1 MNPRGRAPGALAI
14 ARVVNASFFLAVASY
29 CFLSYTP
36 FAYFQF
42 IKPNVL
48 PALTDFVRLTPWLF
62 WLTQLITLL
71 TLIETLRGG
80 RGSTAARTYV
90 AVMTALGVAMMF
102 RAPLADM
109 GNTPRALITGL
120 LALVA
125 PVWLAIV
132 DHRIWPAPSIRP
144 ADRPRAL
151 AACRVSALAI
161 WAMYALPLPWRLTRA
176 IGIDLSARDI
186 AIGLISSL
194 VADLVVF
201 MALFVAFA
209 ALMALARGVGRVGR
223 VGWVGQV
230 GLVGR
235 VGLVGAVEYWS
246 FVGLLAAAIALVE
259 ARLVGASLAFTGRD
273 AWIASTAL
281 GIAIA
286 GVWAG
291 VARVRTQPPTASPEP
306 LGPPPDSLAVFAAP
320 IAGRGGRI
328 AALCVLAVLPFV
340 AYGIAA
346 AIAQFDWNFL
356 MQKLGVLAVWL
367 VTFCAVYAAVGSQ
380 PRERRHPSL
389 LATTPLVA
397 LAVYGG
403 LASVEPG
410 LVLERYAAVD
420 PSFRLIRDARTMR
433 SAETAEYYAF
443 LHSQTLV
450 SPLRVHPVDIDFVS
464 PLKPVE
470 GRKPH
475 VFLLVVDSMRRDYVS
490 AYNPAVTF
498 TPEMGK
504 LAADSFVFERAFTR
518 YSGTGMSVPS
528 IWAGGMIIHVVQQPA
543 FARRNTL
550 MKLVEANHFTQM
562 MTVDN
567 IVEDYVARD
576 ATVRRLGGDIG
587 KTEFDACRTLGELER
602 ALDARGPDAGPAFF
616 YALPQN
622 AHIAT
627 AAMRTMPPKET
638 YPGFFDKVAAGVHEV
653 DTCLGHFIGFLKRAH
668 LYDDSVIIVTS
679 DHGDSLGEEGRW
691 GHAFFLY
698 PEVMRVPLIL
708 HLPSWLKA
716 RVKTDPGAVAFST
729 DITPT
734 LYALLGYAPRDL
746 GSLFGRPLFVDPEAD
761 LSWRHRE
768 SFLVASSY
776 GAVYGMLRDNGQSMY
791 VVDAVDGREYAFDL
805 AHAPGS
811 RVEVTQTMTNENRR
825 MIQEQLTALAALY
838 QYHPEHP

>member
-1 MNPRGRAPGALAI
+1 VSAIGRSPGAVAV
-14 ARVVNASFFLAVASY
+14 ARVVNASFFIAVGSY
-29 CFLSYTP
+29 CFLAYTP

-48 PALTDFVRLTPWLF
+48 PALTDFVKLTPWLF
-62 WLTQLITLL
+62 LVTQLITLL
-71 TLIETLRGG
+71 TLMEALRGG
-80 RGSTAARTYV
+80 RGAVAARTYV
-90 AVMTALGVAMMF
+90 AATALLGVAMLF
-102 RAPLADM
+102 RAPLADI
-109 GNTPRALITGL
+109 GNTQRAFVTGL
-120 LALVA
+120 LALAV

-132 DHRIWPAPSIRP
+132 DHRIWPAAATRP
-144 ADRPRAL
+144 ADRSRAL
-151 AACRVSALAI
+151 AACAVAALAV
-161 WAMYALPLPWRLTRA
+161 WTMYALALPWRLKRA
-176 IGIDLSARDI
+176 IGITLGARDI
-186 AIGLISSL
+186 AIGLLSSL
-194 VADLVVF
+194 LSDLVVF
-201 MALFVAFA
+201 MALFAAFA
-209 ALMALARGVGRVGR
+209 AVMLIARAVGRGGR
-223 VGWVGQV
+223 F
-230 GLVGR
+230 
-235 VGLVGAVEYWS
+235 GLVGALEYWG
-246 FVGLLAAAIALVE
+246 FVGLLAASVALVE

-273 AWIASTAL
+273 AWIASAAL
-281 GIAIA
+281 GIAVA
-286 GVWAG
+286 ATWAG
-291 VARVRTQPPTASPEP
+291 VARVRASAASPKP
-306 LGPPPDSLAVFAAP
+306 LAPTPDSLAVFSGFVV
-320 IAGRGGRI
+320 GRGTRI
-328 AALCVLAVLPFV
+328 AAWSVLVVLPFV
-340 AYGIAA
+340 AYGMAA
-346 AIAQFDWNFL
+346 AVAQFDWNFL
-356 MQKLGVLAVWL
+356 MQKLSVLAVWL
-367 VTFCAVYAAVGSQ
+367 IAFCAVYAAIGDR

-389 LATTPLVA
+389 MAATPLAAFA
-397 LAVYGG
+397 LYGG
-403 LASVEPG
+403 LATVEPG
-410 LVLERYAAVD
+410 VVLERYAAID

-450 SPLRVHPVDIDFVS
+450 PPPRVHPVDVDFVS
-464 PLKPVE
+464 PLTPAE

-504 LAADSFVFERAFTR
+504 LAADSFVFQRAFTR

-550 MKLVEANHFTQM
+550 MKLVDANNFTQM

-576 ATVRRLGGDIG
+576 AKLRRLGGEIG

-627 AAMRTMPPKET
+627 AAMRTMPPGET

-653 DTCLGHFIGFLKRAH
+653 DTCLGRFVRYLKRAH

-698 PEVMRVPLIL
+698 PEVMRVPLIV

-716 RVKTDPGAVAFST
+716 RVKTDVDAVALST

-734 LYALLGYAPRDL
+734 LYALLGYEPRDL
-746 GSLFGRPLFVDPEAD
+746 GSLFGRPLFAGPAAD
-761 LSWRHRE
+761 LSWRRRE

-776 GAVYGMLRDNGQSMY
+776 GAVYGMLRNNGELMY

-805 AHAPGS
+805 ASVPAA
-811 RVEVTQTMTNENRR
+811 RMDITQTMTNDNRR

-838 QYHPEHP
+838 QYQPERP

>member
-1 MNPRGRAPGALAI
+1 VSAIGRSPGAVAA
-14 ARVVNASFFLAVASY
+14 ARVFNASFFIVVGCY
-29 CFLSYTP
+29 CFLAYTP

-48 PALTDFVRLTPWLF
+48 PALTDFVKLTPWLF
-62 WLTQLITLL
+62 LVTQLITLL
-71 TLIETLRGG
+71 TLMETLRGG
-80 RGSTAARTYV
+80 RGAVAARTYV
-90 AVMTALGVAMMF
+90 AATALLGAAMLI
-102 RAPLADM
+102 RAPLADI
-109 GNTPRALITGL
+109 GNTRRAFVTGL
-120 LALVA
+120 LALAV

-132 DHRIWPAPSIRP
+132 DHRIWPAAATRP
-144 ADRPRAL
+144 ADRSRAL
-151 AACRVSALAI
+151 AACGLAALAV
-161 WAMYALPLPWRLTRA
+161 WAIYALALPWRLSRA
-176 IGIDLSARDI
+176 IGITLGARDI

-194 VADLVVF
+194 LSDLVVF
-201 MALFVAFA
+201 MALFTAFA
-209 ALMALARGVGRVGR
+209 AVMMLAWAVGRER
-223 VGWVGQV
+223 
-230 GLVGR
+230 R
-235 VGLVGAVEYWS
+235 FGLVGALEYWG
-246 FVGLLAAAIALVE
+246 FVVLLAASVTLVE

-273 AWIASTAL
+273 AWVASAAL
-281 GIAIA
+281 GIAVA
-286 GVWAG
+286 VTWAG
-291 VARVRTQPPTASPEP
+291 VARVRAHARTASPQAP
-306 LGPPPDSLAVFAAP
+306 APTADSLAVFAGSVV
-320 IAGRGGRI
+320 GRGTRI
-328 AALCVLAVLPFV
+328 AAWSVIVVLPFV
-340 AYGIAA
+340 AYGMAA
-346 AIAQFDWNFL
+346 AVAQFDWNFL
-356 MQKLGVLAVWL
+356 MQKLSVLAVWL
-367 VTFCAVYAAVGSQ
+367 IAFCAAYAAIGNWL
-380 PRERRHPSL
+380 REHRHPSL
-389 LATTPLVA
+389 LAATPLAAFA
-397 LAVYGG
+397 LYGG
-403 LASVEPG
+403 LAIVEPG
-410 LVLERYAAVD
+410 VVLERYAAVD

-450 SPLRVHPVDIDFVS
+450 PPPRVHPVDIDFVS
-464 PLKPVE
+464 PLKPAE

-475 VFLLVVDSMRRDYVS
+475 VFLIVVDSMRRDYVS

-498 TPEMGK
+498 TPELGK
-504 LAADSFVFERAFTR
+504 LAADSFVFQRAFTR

-550 MKLVEANHFTQM
+550 MKLVEANDFTQM

-576 ATVRRLGGDIG
+576 AKLRRLGGEIG
-587 KTEFDACRTLGELER
+587 KTEFDACRTLRELER

-627 AAMRTMPPKET
+627 AAMRTMPPGET

-653 DTCLGHFIGFLKRAH
+653 DTCLGRFVGFLKRAH

-698 PEVMRVPLIL
+698 PEVMRVPLIV

-716 RVKTDPGAVAFST
+716 KVKADVDAVAFST

-734 LYALLGYAPRDL
+734 LYALLGYEPRDL
-746 GSLFGRPLFVDPEAD
+746 GSLFGRPLFVDPAAD
-761 LSWRHRE
+761 LSWRRRE

-776 GAVYGMLRDNGQSMY
+776 GAVYGMLRNNGELMY

-805 AHAPGS
+805 ASVPGG
-811 RVEVTQTMTNENRR
+811 RIEVTQTMTNQNRR
-825 MIQEQLTALAALY
+825 MIQEELTALAALY
-838 QYHPEHP
+838 HYQPERP